1 MNKSRDKIAQVD
13 VLIQQGIKSGL
24 VKEREQYE
32 ALRNENAIFLRENK
46 ILKDEKQ
53 RFLEREQEL
62 QRRLGELEEQRVQN
76 FRGDESLRDA
86 WKNYE
91 TFQKK
96 EKDHGR
102 ELEQRAKDLNAMA
115 RRLEEVEIEN
125 RFLKEM
131 KGVPDNFGQREL
143 LLSEFRDVETRRV
156 NEQKR
161 LFRYYEKEVE
171 QLERER
177 ANLKAQLRQMA
188 AVGQDGSRYPG
199 LTEDQRIRV

>member
-1 MNKSRDKIAQVD
+1 
-13 VLIQQGIKSGL
+13 
-24 VKEREQYE
+24 
-32 ALRNENAIFLRENK
+32 
-46 ILKDEKQ
+46 
-53 RFLEREQEL
+53 
-62 QRRLGELEEQRVQN
+62 
-76 FRGDESLRDA
+76 
-86 WKNYE
+86 
-91 TFQKK
+91 
-96 EKDHGR
+96 
-102 ELEQRAKDLNAMA
+102 MA